1 VAEAEADNRSPNP
14 PARINWRG
22 ELAKF
27 RQPGPT
33 QIGMLVGAVAL
44 LALLTALAL
53 WYAAPTYDV
62 LYRGLAEED
71 AGQIMEALQKANI
84 PFRIDPRTGA
94 LMVAADQVH
103 EARLKLAS
111 QGLPK
116 GAVNGLEA
124 LEKQDSF
131 GVSQFME
138 TTRYQHALEG
148 ELARSV
154 MTIGAVESAR
164 VHLAFP
170 KDTVFA
176 RQQQPPTASVLVR
189 LRPGRV
195 LDEGQ
200 VAAVIHLIASSVPKL
215 KPDQVSVVD
224 QYGNLLTRTGQDG
237 GAGNG
242 LNLDQLEYA
251 RRIEDRYARRV
262 EDLLTPV
269 WGAGRV
275 RAQVSLDLDFNTSE
289 ETAERYE
296 PREEPRPIRSE
307 QLLEENNPRQNP
319 VGVPG
324 ALSNQPPGAAV
335 APEVAAPQT
344 PVNPANPPNP
354 ANPGT
359 VETTQTAPPPPTR
372 KEMTRNYE
380 LDKRVTQVRS
390 GPGRVLRVSAAVVI
404 DDRVVFQDGKPVRTP
419 VTPEEIERITNLIKQ
434 AVGFNAERGD
444 SVNVFSATFA
454 PSSLAALDALNTLDE
469 APVPMWQEAWFLEL
483 VKWGV
488 VAVLSL
494 LFLLLVVRPVMRRL
508 LPPPVVATP
517 ALEGGQTGQAAL
529 LGASAEDNGL
539 EGLLE
544 DQVQIGGALE
554 NGRSK
559 NALGNPVEQL
569 EERME
574 MARTLVAEDPKRAV
588 QVIKNWLTSEA

>member
-1 VAEAEADNRSPNP
+1 MAEAEANNGSPPSP
-14 PARINWRG
+14 PARIDWRG

-27 RQPGPT
+27 RQPGAA
-33 QIGMLVGAVAL
+33 QIGILAGAMAL

-84 PFRIDPRTGA
+84 PFKIDARSGA
-94 LMVAADQVH
+94 LLVAADQVH

-116 GAVNGLEA
+116 GTINGLEA

-138 TTRYQHALEG
+138 TARYQHALEG

-215 KPDQVSVVD
+215 RPDQVSVVD
-224 QYGNLLTRTGQDG
+224 QYGNLLTRTGREG
-237 GAGNG
+237 GNNG

-251 RRIEDRYARRV
+251 RRIEERYARRI

-307 QLLEENNPRQNP
+307 QLLEENNPRQTP
-319 VGVPG
+319 VGIPG
-324 ALSNQPPGAAV
+324 ALSNQPPGTAV
-335 APEVAAPQT
+335 APEVVVPQNLANSQNPAGAPNTAQTAQT
-344 PVNPANPPNP
+344 PPL
-354 ANPGT
+354 
-359 VETTQTAPPPPTR
+359 PTR
-372 KEMTRNYE
+372 KEVTRNYE

-390 GPGRVLRVSAAVVI
+390 GPGRVLRVSAAVVV
-404 DDRVVFQDGKPVRTP
+404 DDRITFQDGKPVRMP
-419 VTPEEIERITNLIKQ
+419 MTPEEIERITNLVKQ

-444 SVNVFSATFA
+444 SVNVFNATFA
-454 PSSLAALDALNTLDE
+454 PSSTAALDSLSAALDE
-469 APVPMWQEAWFLEL
+469 VPLPIWQQTWFLEL

-488 VAVLSL
+488 VAFLSL
-494 LFLLLVVRPVMRRL
+494 LFLLMVVRPVMRRF
-508 LPPPVVATP
+508 LPPPVVVTP
-517 ALEGGQTGQAAL
+517 ALEGGQAGPTAL
-529 LGASAEDNGL
+529 LGAGAEDSGL

-544 DQVQIGGALE
+544 DQVQIGGVLE
-554 NGRSK
+554 NGRPKDTLGS
-559 NALGNPVEQL
+559 GNPVEQL
-569 EERME
+569 EERMDL
-574 MARTLVAEDPKRAV
+574 ARTLVAEDPKRAV
-588 QVIKNWLTSEA
+588 QVIKNWLTREA

>member
-1 VAEAEADNRSPNP
+1 MAEASSNSPPNP
-14 PARINWRG
+14 PARIDWRG

-27 RQPGPT
+27 RQPGPA
-33 QIGMLVGAVAL
+33 QIGILAGVAAL
-44 LALLTALAL
+44 LALLTALVL

-84 PFRIDPRTGA
+84 PFKVDSRTGA
-94 LMVAADQVH
+94 LMVIAGQVH

-116 GAVNGLEA
+116 GTINGLEA

-189 LRPGRV
+189 LRSGRV

-200 VAAVIHLIASSVPKL
+200 VAAIIHLIASSVPKL
-215 KPDQVSVVD
+215 KPDQVSVID
-224 QYGNLLTRTGQDG
+224 QYGNLLTRTGREG
-237 GAGNG
+237 GAGAG
-242 LNLDQLEYA
+242 LNMDQLEYA
-251 RRIEDRYARRV
+251 RRVEERYARRV

-275 RAQVSLDLDFNTSE
+275 RAQISLDLDFNTSE

-307 QLLEENNPRQNP
+307 QLLEEHNPRQNP
-319 VGVPG
+319 VGIPG
-324 ALSNQPPGAAV
+324 ALTNQPPGPAV
-335 APEVAAPQT
+335 APEVVAPQ
-344 PVNPANPPNP
+344 NPANPQNP
-354 ANPGT
+354 AGAPGAA
-359 VETTQTAPPPPTR
+359 QTAQSPPLPTR
-372 KEMTRNYE
+372 KEVTRNYE

-390 GPGRVLRVSAAVVI
+390 GPGRILRVSAAVVI
-404 DDRVVFQDGKPVRTP
+404 DDRITFQEGKPVRTP
-419 VTPEEIERITNLIKQ
+419 VTPEEMERITNLIKQ

-454 PSSLAALDALNTLDE
+454 PSSLSALDSLNTLDE
-469 APVPMWQEAWFLEL
+469 VPVPMWQEAWFLEL
-483 VKWGV
+483 VKWAV
-488 VAVLSL
+488 VALLSL
-494 LFLLLVVRPVMRRL
+494 LFLWMVVRPVMRRL

-517 ALEGGQTGQAAL
+517 ALEGGQAAL
-529 LGASAEDNGL
+529 LGADAEDTGL

-554 NGRSK
+554 NGRARH
-559 NALGNPVEQL
+559 ALGSPVEQL
-569 EERME
+569 EERMDI
-574 MARTLVAEDPKRAV
+574 ARALVAEDPKRAV

>member
-1 VAEAEADNRSPNP
+1 MAEAEADHRPPNP
-14 PARINWRG
+14 PAQSNWR
-22 ELAKF
+22 EQLAKF
-27 RQPGPT
+27 RQPGPA
-33 QIGMLVGAVAL
+33 QIGILVGIVAL

-84 PFRIDPRTGA
+84 PFKIDPRSGA

-103 EARLKLAS
+103 AARLKLAS

-116 GAVNGLEA
+116 GAINGLEA

-224 QYGNLLTRTGQDG
+224 QYGNLLTRSGRDG

-242 LNLDQLEYA
+242 LNLDQLEYG
-251 RRIEDRYARRV
+251 RRIEERYAQRI

-289 ETAERYE
+289 EVAERYE
-296 PREEPRPIRSE
+296 PREEPRPVRSE

-319 VGVPG
+319 LGVPG

-335 APEVAAPQT
+335 APEVAAAP
-344 PVNPANPPNP
+344 PPAPANPANP
-354 ANPGT
+354 ANPGN
-359 VETTQTAPPPPTR
+359 VVTTTTAPPPPTR
-372 KEMTRNYE
+372 KEITRNYE

-419 VTPEEIERITNLIKQ
+419 VTPEELERITNLIKQ

-469 APVPMWQEAWFLEL
+469 APVPMWQQAWFLEL

-488 VAVLSL
+488 VALLSL

-517 ALEGGQTGQAAL
+517 ALEGGQTGPTAL
-529 LGASAEDNGL
+529 LGAGAEDTGL

-559 NALGNPVEQL
+559 QALGSPAEQL

-588 QVIKNWLTSEA
+588 QVIKNWLSSEA

>member
-1 VAEAEADNRSPNP
+1 MAEASSNSPPNP
-14 PARINWRG
+14 PARVDWRG

-27 RQPGPT
+27 RQPGPA
-33 QIGMLVGAVAL
+33 QIGILAGVAAL
-44 LALLTALAL
+44 LALLTALVL

-84 PFRIDPRTGA
+84 PFKVDSRTGA
-94 LMVAADQVH
+94 LMVIAGQVH

-116 GAVNGLEA
+116 GTINGLEA

-189 LRPGRV
+189 LRSGRV

-200 VAAVIHLIASSVPKL
+200 VAAIIHLIASSVPKL
-215 KPDQVSVVD
+215 KPDQVSVID
-224 QYGNLLTRTGQDG
+224 QYGNLLTRTGREG
-237 GAGNG
+237 GAGAG
-242 LNLDQLEYA
+242 LNMDQLEYA
-251 RRIEDRYARRV
+251 RRVEERYARRV

-275 RAQVSLDLDFNTSE
+275 RAQISLDLDFNTSE

-296 PREEPRPIRSE
+296 PRDEPRPIRSE
-307 QLLEENNPRQNP
+307 QLLEEHNPRQNP
-319 VGVPG
+319 VGIPG
-324 ALSNQPPGAAV
+324 ALTNQPPGPAV
-335 APEVAAPQT
+335 APEVVAPQN
-344 PVNPANPPNP
+344 PQNPAG
-354 ANPGT
+354 APGA
-359 VETTQTAPPPPTR
+359 VQTAQSPPLPTR
-372 KEMTRNYE
+372 KEVTRNYE

-390 GPGRVLRVSAAVVI
+390 GPGRILRVSAAVVI
-404 DDRVVFQDGKPVRTP
+404 DDRITFQEGKPVRTA
-419 VTPEEIERITNLIKQ
+419 VTPEEMERITNLIKQ

-454 PSSLAALDALNTLDE
+454 PSSLSALDSLNTLDE
-469 APVPMWQEAWFLEL
+469 VPVPMWQEAWFLEL
-483 VKWGV
+483 VKWAV
-488 VAVLSL
+488 VALLSL
-494 LFLLLVVRPVMRRL
+494 LFLWMVVRPVMRRL

-529 LGASAEDNGL
+529 LGADIEDTGL

-554 NGRSK
+554 NGRARH
-559 NALGNPVEQL
+559 ALGSPVEQL
-569 EERME
+569 EERMDI
-574 MARTLVAEDPKRAV
+574 ARALVAEDPKRAV

>member
-1 VAEAEADNRSPNP
+1 MAEAEADNRPPNP
-14 PARINWRG
+14 PARINWR
-22 ELAKF
+22 EQLAKF
-27 RQPGPT
+27 RQPGPA
-33 QIGMLVGAVAL
+33 QIGILVGVVAL

-84 PFRIDPRTGA
+84 PFKIDPRSGA

-103 EARLKLAS
+103 AARLKLAS

-116 GAVNGLEA
+116 GTINGLEA

-224 QYGNLLTRTGQDG
+224 QYGNLLTRSGREG
-237 GAGNG
+237 GAVNG
-242 LNLDQLEYA
+242 LNLDQLEYG
-251 RRIEDRYARRV
+251 RRIEERYARRI

-296 PREEPRPIRSE
+296 PREEPRPVRSE

-319 VGVPG
+319 LGVPG

-335 APEVAAPQT
+335 APEVAAAP
-344 PVNPANPPNP
+344 PPAPANPANL
-354 ANPGT
+354 ANPGN
-359 VETTQTAPPPPTR
+359 VVTTTTAPPPPTR
-372 KEMTRNYE
+372 KEITRNYE

-419 VTPEEIERITNLIKQ
+419 VTPEELERITNLIKQ

-469 APVPMWQEAWFLEL
+469 APVPMWQQAWFLEL

-529 LGASAEDNGL
+529 LGGSAEDTGL

-559 NALGNPVEQL
+559 QALGNPAEQL

-588 QVIKNWLTSEA
+588 QVIKNWLSSEA

>member
-1 VAEAEADNRSPNP
+1 MAEASSNSPPNP
-14 PARINWRG
+14 PARVDWRG

-27 RQPGPT
+27 RQPGPA
-33 QIGMLVGAVAL
+33 QIGILAGVAAL
-44 LALLTALAL
+44 LALLTALVL

-84 PFRIDPRTGA
+84 PFKVDSRTGA
-94 LMVAADQVH
+94 LLVIAGQVH

-116 GAVNGLEA
+116 GTINGLEA

-189 LRPGRV
+189 LRSGRV

-200 VAAVIHLIASSVPKL
+200 VAAIIHLIASSVPKL
-215 KPDQVSVVD
+215 KPDQVSVID
-224 QYGNLLTRTGQDG
+224 QYGNLLTRTGREG
-237 GAGNG
+237 GAGAG
-242 LNLDQLEYA
+242 LNMDQLEYA
-251 RRIEDRYARRV
+251 RRVEERYARRV

-275 RAQVSLDLDFNTSE
+275 RAQISLDLDFNTSE

-296 PREEPRPIRSE
+296 PRDEPRPIRSE
-307 QLLEENNPRQNP
+307 QLLEEHNPRQNP
-319 VGVPG
+319 VGIPG
-324 ALSNQPPGAAV
+324 ALTNQPPGPAV
-335 APEVAAPQT
+335 APEVVAPQ
-344 PVNPANPPNP
+344 NPAG
-354 ANPGT
+354 APGAA
-359 VETTQTAPPPPTR
+359 QTAQSPPLPTR
-372 KEMTRNYE
+372 KEVTRNYE

-390 GPGRVLRVSAAVVI
+390 GPGRILRVSAAVVI
-404 DDRVVFQDGKPVRTP
+404 DDRITFQEGKPVRTA
-419 VTPEEIERITNLIKQ
+419 VTPEEMERITNLIKQ

-454 PSSLAALDALNTLDE
+454 PSSLSALDSLNTLDE
-469 APVPMWQEAWFLEL
+469 VPVPMWQEAWFLEL
-483 VKWGV
+483 VKWAV
-488 VAVLSL
+488 VALLSL
-494 LFLLLVVRPVMRRL
+494 LFLWMVVRPVMRRL

-529 LGASAEDNGL
+529 LGADIEDTGL

-554 NGRSK
+554 NGRARH
-559 NALGNPVEQL
+559 ALGSPVEQL
-569 EERME
+569 EERMDI
-574 MARTLVAEDPKRAV
+574 ARALVAEDPKRAV

>member
-1 VAEAEADNRSPNP
+1 MAEASSNSPPNP
-14 PARINWRG
+14 PARIDWRG

-27 RQPGPT
+27 RQPGPA
-33 QIGMLVGAVAL
+33 QIGILAGVAAL
-44 LALLTALAL
+44 LALLTALVL

-84 PFRIDPRTGA
+84 PFKVDSRTGA
-94 LMVAADQVH
+94 LMVIAGQVH

-116 GAVNGLEA
+116 GTINGLEA

-189 LRPGRV
+189 LRSGRV

-200 VAAVIHLIASSVPKL
+200 VAAIIHLIASSVPKL
-215 KPDQVSVVD
+215 KPDQVSVID
-224 QYGNLLTRTGQDG
+224 QYGNLLTRTGREG
-237 GAGNG
+237 GAGAG
-242 LNLDQLEYA
+242 LNMDQLEYA
-251 RRIEDRYARRV
+251 RRVEERYARRV

-275 RAQVSLDLDFNTSE
+275 RAQISLDLDFNTSE

-307 QLLEENNPRQNP
+307 QLLEEHNPRQNP
-319 VGVPG
+319 VGIPG
-324 ALSNQPPGAAV
+324 ALTNQPPGPAV
-335 APEVAAPQT
+335 APEVVAPQ
-344 PVNPANPPNP
+344 NPANPQNP
-354 ANPGT
+354 AGAPGAA
-359 VETTQTAPPPPTR
+359 QTAQSPPLPTR
-372 KEMTRNYE
+372 KEVTRNYE

-390 GPGRVLRVSAAVVI
+390 GPGRILRVSAAVVI
-404 DDRVVFQDGKPVRTP
+404 DDRITFQEGKPVRTP
-419 VTPEEIERITNLIKQ
+419 VTPEEMERITNLIKQ

-454 PSSLAALDALNTLDE
+454 PSSLSALDSLNTLDE
-469 APVPMWQEAWFLEL
+469 VPVPMWQEAWFLEL
-483 VKWGV
+483 VKWAV
-488 VAVLSL
+488 VALLSL
-494 LFLLLVVRPVMRRL
+494 LFLWMVVRPVMRRL

-517 ALEGGQTGQAAL
+517 ALEGGQAAL
-529 LGASAEDNGL
+529 LGADVEDTGL

-554 NGRSK
+554 NGRARH
-559 NALGNPVEQL
+559 ALGSPVEQL
-569 EERME
+569 EERMDI
-574 MARTLVAEDPKRAV
+574 ARALVAEDPKRAV

>member
-1 VAEAEADNRSPNP
+1 MAEASSNSPPNP
-14 PARINWRG
+14 PARIDWRG

-27 RQPGPT
+27 RQPGPA
-33 QIGMLVGAVAL
+33 QIGILAGVAAL
-44 LALLTALAL
+44 LALLTALVL

-84 PFRIDPRTGA
+84 PFKVDSRTGA
-94 LMVAADQVH
+94 LMVIAGQVH

-116 GAVNGLEA
+116 GTINGLEA

-189 LRPGRV
+189 LRSGRV

-200 VAAVIHLIASSVPKL
+200 VAAIIHLIASSVPKL
-215 KPDQVSVVD
+215 KPDQVSVID
-224 QYGNLLTRTGQDG
+224 QYGNLLTRTGREG
-237 GAGNG
+237 GAGAG
-242 LNLDQLEYA
+242 LNMDQLEYA
-251 RRIEDRYARRV
+251 RRVEERYARRV

-275 RAQVSLDLDFNTSE
+275 RAQISLDLDFNTSE

-307 QLLEENNPRQNP
+307 QLLEEHNPRQNP
-319 VGVPG
+319 VGIPG
-324 ALSNQPPGAAV
+324 ALTNQPPGPAV
-335 APEVAAPQT
+335 APEVVAPQ
-344 PVNPANPPNP
+344 NPANPQNP
-354 ANPGT
+354 AGAPGAA
-359 VETTQTAPPPPTR
+359 QTAQSPPLPTR
-372 KEMTRNYE
+372 KEVTRNYE

-390 GPGRVLRVSAAVVI
+390 GPGRILRVSAAVVI
-404 DDRVVFQDGKPVRTP
+404 DDRITFQEGKPVRTP
-419 VTPEEIERITNLIKQ
+419 VTPEEMERITNLIKQ

-454 PSSLAALDALNTLDE
+454 PSSLSALDSLNTLDE
-469 APVPMWQEAWFLEL
+469 VPVPMWQEAWFLEL
-483 VKWGV
+483 VKWAV
-488 VAVLSL
+488 VALLSL
-494 LFLLLVVRPVMRRL
+494 LFLWMVVRPVMRRL

-517 ALEGGQTGQAAL
+517 ALEGGQAAL
-529 LGASAEDNGL
+529 LGADAEDTGL

-554 NGRSK
+554 NGRARH
-559 NALGNPVEQL
+559 ALGSPVEQL
-569 EERME
+569 EERMDI
-574 MARTLVAEDPKRAV
+574 ARALVAEDPKRAV
-588 QVIKNWLTSEA
+588 QVIKNWLISEA

>member
-1 VAEAEADNRSPNP
+1 MAEAEANNGSLPNP
-14 PARINWRG
+14 PARIDWRE
-22 ELAKF
+22 ELTKF
-27 RQPGPT
+27 RQPGPL
-33 QIGMLVGAVAL
+33 QIGILAGVVAL
-44 LALLTALAL
+44 LALLIALTL
-53 WYAAPTYDV
+53 WYTAPTYDV
-62 LYRGLAEED
+62 LYRGLAQED

-84 PFRIDPRTGA
+84 PFKIDSRNGA
-94 LMVAADQVH
+94 LMVNADQVH
-103 EARLKLAS
+103 EARLKLAG

-116 GAVNGLEA
+116 GTVNGLEA

-170 KDTVFA
+170 RETVFA
-176 RQQQPPTASVLVR
+176 RQQQPPTASILVR

-200 VAAVIHLIASSVPKL
+200 VAAIIHLIASSVPKL
-215 KPDQVSVVD
+215 KPEQVSVVD
-224 QYGNLLTRTGQDG
+224 QYGNLLTRNGRDG
-237 GAGNG
+237 ANGG
-242 LNLDQLEYA
+242 LNMDQLNYS
-251 RRIEDRYARRV
+251 RQIEERYARRV

-269 WGAGRV
+269 WGPGRV

-296 PREEPRPIRSE
+296 PREEPRPVRSE

-319 VGVPG
+319 VGIPG

-335 APEVAAPQT
+335 APEVAAPQ
-344 PVNPANPPNP
+344 NPANPQ
-354 ANPGT
+354 NPGAA
-359 VETTQTAPPPPTR
+359 QTASTPPLPTR
-372 KEMTRNYE
+372 KEVTRNYE

-404 DDRVVFQDGKPVRTP
+404 DDRITFQEGKPVRTP
-419 VTPEEIERITNLIKQ
+419 VTPEEMERITNLVKQ
-434 AVGFNAERGD
+434 AVGFSAERGD

-454 PSSLAALDALNTLDE
+454 PSSLAALDELNAVLDE
-469 APVPMWQEAWFLEL
+469 MPVPMWQQAWFLEL

-488 VAVLSL
+488 VAVMSL
-494 LFLLLVVRPVMRRL
+494 LFLWMVVRPVMRRL

-517 ALEGGQTGQAAL
+517 ALEGGQTGQTAL
-529 LGASAEDNGL
+529 LGAGGEDSGL

-544 DQVQIGGALE
+544 DQVQIGGALQ
-554 NGRSK
+554 NGRPKDAASG
-559 NALGNPVEQL
+559 AGSPVELL

-574 MARTLVAEDPKRAV
+574 LARTLVAEDPKRAV
-588 QVIKNWLTSEA
+588 QVIRNWLTIEA

>member
-1 VAEAEADNRSPNP
+1 MAEASSNSPPNP
-14 PARINWRG
+14 PARIDWRG

-27 RQPGPT
+27 RQPGPA
-33 QIGMLVGAVAL
+33 QIGILAGVAAL
-44 LALLTALAL
+44 LALLTALVL

-84 PFRIDPRTGA
+84 PFKVDSRTGA
-94 LMVAADQVH
+94 LMVIAGQVH

-116 GAVNGLEA
+116 GTINGLEA

-189 LRPGRV
+189 LRSGRV

-200 VAAVIHLIASSVPKL
+200 VAAIIHLIASSVPKL
-215 KPDQVSVVD
+215 KPDQVSVID
-224 QYGNLLTRTGQDG
+224 QYGNLLTRTGREG
-237 GAGNG
+237 GAGAG
-242 LNLDQLEYA
+242 LNMDQLEYA
-251 RRIEDRYARRV
+251 RRVEERYARRV

-275 RAQVSLDLDFNTSE
+275 RAQISLDLDFNTSE

-307 QLLEENNPRQNP
+307 QLLEEHNSRQNP
-319 VGVPG
+319 VGIPG
-324 ALSNQPPGAAV
+324 ALTNQPPGPTV
-335 APEVAAPQT
+335 APEVVAPQ
-344 PVNPANPPNP
+344 NPANPQNP
-354 ANPGT
+354 AGAPGAA
-359 VETTQTAPPPPTR
+359 QTAQSPPLPTR
-372 KEMTRNYE
+372 KEVTRNYE

-390 GPGRVLRVSAAVVI
+390 GPGRILRVSAAVVI
-404 DDRVVFQDGKPVRTP
+404 DDRITFQEGKPVRTP
-419 VTPEEIERITNLIKQ
+419 VTPEEMERITNLIKQ

-454 PSSLAALDALNTLDE
+454 PSSLSALDSLNTLDE
-469 APVPMWQEAWFLEL
+469 VPVPMWQEAWFLEL
-483 VKWGV
+483 VKWAV
-488 VAVLSL
+488 VALLSL
-494 LFLLLVVRPVMRRL
+494 LFLWMVVRPVMRRL

-517 ALEGGQTGQAAL
+517 ALEGGQAAL
-529 LGASAEDNGL
+529 LGADAEDTGL

-554 NGRSK
+554 NGRARH
-559 NALGNPVEQL
+559 ALGSPVEQL
-569 EERME
+569 EERMDI
-574 MARTLVAEDPKRAV
+574 ARALVAEDPKRAV

>member
-1 VAEAEADNRSPNP
+1 MAEASSNSPPNP
-14 PARINWRG
+14 PARIDWRG

-27 RQPGPT
+27 RQPGPA
-33 QIGMLVGAVAL
+33 QIGILAGVAAL
-44 LALLTALAL
+44 LALLTALVL

-84 PFRIDPRTGA
+84 PFKVDSRTGA
-94 LMVAADQVH
+94 LMVITGQVH

-116 GAVNGLEA
+116 GTINGLEA

-189 LRPGRV
+189 LRSGRV

-200 VAAVIHLIASSVPKL
+200 VAAIIHLIASSVPKL
-215 KPDQVSVVD
+215 KPDQVSVID
-224 QYGNLLTRTGQDG
+224 QYGNLLTRTGREG
-237 GAGNG
+237 GAGAG
-242 LNLDQLEYA
+242 LNMDQLEYA
-251 RRIEDRYARRV
+251 RRVEERYARRV

-275 RAQVSLDLDFNTSE
+275 RAQISLDLDFNTSE

-307 QLLEENNPRQNP
+307 QLLEEHNPRQNP
-319 VGVPG
+319 VGIPG
-324 ALSNQPPGAAV
+324 ALTNQPPGPAV
-335 APEVAAPQT
+335 APEVVAPQ
-344 PVNPANPPNP
+344 NPANPQNP
-354 ANPGT
+354 AGAPGAA
-359 VETTQTAPPPPTR
+359 QTAQSPPLPTR
-372 KEMTRNYE
+372 KEVTRNYE

-390 GPGRVLRVSAAVVI
+390 GPGRILRVSAAVVI
-404 DDRVVFQDGKPVRTP
+404 DDRITFQEGKPVRTP
-419 VTPEEIERITNLIKQ
+419 VTPEEMERITNLIKQ
-434 AVGFNAERGD
+434 AVGFNAKRGD

-454 PSSLAALDALNTLDE
+454 PSSLSALDSLNTLDE
-469 APVPMWQEAWFLEL
+469 VPVPMWQEAWFLEL
-483 VKWGV
+483 VKWAV
-488 VAVLSL
+488 VALLSL
-494 LFLLLVVRPVMRRL
+494 LFLWMVVRPVMRRL

-517 ALEGGQTGQAAL
+517 ALEGGQAAL
-529 LGASAEDNGL
+529 LGADVEDTGL

-554 NGRSK
+554 NGRARH
-559 NALGNPVEQL
+559 ALGSPVEQL
-569 EERME
+569 EERMDI
-574 MARTLVAEDPKRAV
+574 ARALVAEDPKRAV

>member
-1 VAEAEADNRSPNP
+1 VAEASSNSPPNP
-14 PARINWRG
+14 PARVDWRG

-27 RQPGPT
+27 RQPGPA
-33 QIGMLVGAVAL
+33 QIGILAGVAAL
-44 LALLTALAL
+44 LALLTALVL

-84 PFRIDPRTGA
+84 PFKVDSRTGA
-94 LMVAADQVH
+94 LLVIAGQVH

-116 GAVNGLEA
+116 GTINGLEA

-189 LRPGRV
+189 LRSGRV

-200 VAAVIHLIASSVPKL
+200 VAAIIHLIASSVPKL
-215 KPDQVSVVD
+215 KPDQVSVID
-224 QYGNLLTRTGQDG
+224 QYGNLLTRTGREG
-237 GAGNG
+237 GAGAG
-242 LNLDQLEYA
+242 LNMDQLEYA
-251 RRIEDRYARRV
+251 RRVEERYARRV

-275 RAQVSLDLDFNTSE
+275 RAQISLDLDFNTSE

-296 PREEPRPIRSE
+296 PRDEPRPIRSE
-307 QLLEENNPRQNP
+307 QLLEEHNPRQNP
-319 VGVPG
+319 VGIPG
-324 ALSNQPPGAAV
+324 ALTNQPPGPAV
-335 APEVAAPQT
+335 APEVVAPQ
-344 PVNPANPPNP
+344 NPAG
-354 ANPGT
+354 APGAA
-359 VETTQTAPPPPTR
+359 QTAQSPPLPTR
-372 KEMTRNYE
+372 KEVTRNYE

-390 GPGRVLRVSAAVVI
+390 GPGRILRVSAAVVI
-404 DDRVVFQDGKPVRTP
+404 DDRITFQEGKPVRTA
-419 VTPEEIERITNLIKQ
+419 VTPEEMERITNLIKQ

-454 PSSLAALDALNTLDE
+454 PSSLSALDSLNTLDE
-469 APVPMWQEAWFLEL
+469 VPVPMWQEAWFLEL
-483 VKWGV
+483 VKWAV
-488 VAVLSL
+488 VALLSL
-494 LFLLLVVRPVMRRL
+494 LFLWMVVRPVMRRL

-529 LGASAEDNGL
+529 LGADIEDTGL

-554 NGRSK
+554 NGRARH
-559 NALGNPVEQL
+559 ALGSPVEQL
-569 EERME
+569 EERMDI
-574 MARTLVAEDPKRAV
+574 ARALVAEDPKRAV

>member
-1 VAEAEADNRSPNP
+1 
-14 PARINWRG
+14 
-22 ELAKF
+22 
-27 RQPGPT
+27 
-33 QIGMLVGAVAL
+33 VAL

-237 GAGNG
+237 GQATDSTWINWNMPAG
-242 LNLDQLEYA
+242 
-251 RRIEDRYARRV
+251 
-262 EDLLTPV
+262 
-269 WGAGRV
+269 
-275 RAQVSLDLDFNTSE
+275 SK
-289 ETAERYE
+289 TAT
-296 PREEPRPIRSE
+296 
-307 QLLEENNPRQNP
+307 
-319 VGVPG
+319 PG
-324 ALSNQPPGAAV
+324 A
-335 APEVAAPQT
+335 
-344 PVNPANPPNP
+344 
-354 ANPGT
+354 
-359 VETTQTAPPPPTR
+359 
-372 KEMTRNYE
+372 
-380 LDKRVTQVRS
+380 
-390 GPGRVLRVSAAVVI
+390 
-404 DDRVVFQDGKPVRTP
+404 
-419 VTPEEIERITNLIKQ
+419 
-434 AVGFNAERGD
+434 
-444 SVNVFSATFA
+444 
-454 PSSLAALDALNTLDE
+454 
-469 APVPMWQEAWFLEL
+469 
-483 VKWGV
+483 
-488 VAVLSL
+488 
-494 LFLLLVVRPVMRRL
+494 
-508 LPPPVVATP
+508 
-517 ALEGGQTGQAAL
+517 
-529 LGASAEDNGL
+529 
-539 EGLLE
+539 
-544 DQVQIGGALE
+544 
-554 NGRSK
+554 SK
-559 NALGNPVEQL
+559 
-569 EERME
+569 
-574 MARTLVAEDPKRAV
+574 
-588 QVIKNWLTSEA
+588 IY

>member
-1 VAEAEADNRSPNP
+1 VAEASSNSPPNP
-14 PARINWRG
+14 PARIDWRG

-27 RQPGPT
+27 RQPGPA
-33 QIGMLVGAVAL
+33 QIGILAGVAAL
-44 LALLTALAL
+44 LALLTALVL

-84 PFRIDPRTGA
+84 PFKVDSRTGA
-94 LMVAADQVH
+94 LMVIAGQVH

-116 GAVNGLEA
+116 GTINGLEA

-189 LRPGRV
+189 LRSGRV

-200 VAAVIHLIASSVPKL
+200 VAAIIHLIASSVPKL
-215 KPDQVSVVD
+215 KPDQVSVID
-224 QYGNLLTRTGQDG
+224 QYGNLLTRTGREG
-237 GAGNG
+237 GAGAG
-242 LNLDQLEYA
+242 LNMDQLEYA
-251 RRIEDRYARRV
+251 RRVEERYARRV

-275 RAQVSLDLDFNTSE
+275 RAQISLDLDFNTSE

-307 QLLEENNPRQNP
+307 QLLEEHNPRQNP
-319 VGVPG
+319 VGIPG
-324 ALSNQPPGAAV
+324 ALTNQPPGPAV
-335 APEVAAPQT
+335 APEVVAPQ
-344 PVNPANPPNP
+344 NPANPQNP
-354 ANPGT
+354 AGAPGAA
-359 VETTQTAPPPPTR
+359 QTAQSPPLPTR
-372 KEMTRNYE
+372 KEVTRNYE

-390 GPGRVLRVSAAVVI
+390 GPGRILRVSAAVVI
-404 DDRVVFQDGKPVRTP
+404 DDRITFQEGKPVRTP
-419 VTPEEIERITNLIKQ
+419 VTPEEMERITNLIKQ

-454 PSSLAALDALNTLDE
+454 PSSLSALDSLNTLDE
-469 APVPMWQEAWFLEL
+469 VPVPMWQEAWFLEL
-483 VKWGV
+483 VKWAV
-488 VAVLSL
+488 VALLSL
-494 LFLLLVVRPVMRRL
+494 LFLWMVVRPVMRRL

-517 ALEGGQTGQAAL
+517 ALEGGQAAL
-529 LGASAEDNGL
+529 LGADAEDTGL

-554 NGRSK
+554 NGRARH
-559 NALGNPVEQL
+559 ALGSPVEQL
-569 EERME
+569 EERMDI
-574 MARTLVAEDPKRAV
+574 ARALVAEDPKRAV
-588 QVIKNWLTSEA
+588 QVIKNWLISEA

>member
-1 VAEAEADNRSPNP
+1 VAEAEANNDSPPNS
-14 PARINWRG
+14 PARIDWRD

-27 RQPGPT
+27 RRPGPV
-33 QIGMLVGAVAL
+33 QIGILVGAAAL

-53 WYAAPTYDV
+53 WYATPNYDV

-84 PFRIDPRTGA
+84 PFKIDPRTGA

-103 EARLKLAS
+103 AARLKLAS

-116 GAVNGLEA
+116 GTINGLEA

-154 MTIGAVESAR
+154 MTIGAIESAR

-170 KDTVFA
+170 KETVFA

-189 LRPGRV
+189 LRPGRF

-200 VAAVIHLIASSVPKL
+200 VAAIIHLIASSVPKL
-215 KPDQVSVVD
+215 RPDQVSVVD
-224 QYGNLLTRTGQDG
+224 QSGNLLTRNGREG
-237 GAGNG
+237 GAGGG
-242 LNLDQLEYA
+242 LNVDQLEYA
-251 RRIEDRYARRV
+251 RQLEERYARRV

-307 QLLEENNPRQNP
+307 QLLEETNPRQTP
-319 VGVPG
+319 VGIPG

-335 APEVAAPQT
+335 APEVVAPQ
-344 PVNPANPPNP
+344 NPANPQNP
-354 ANPGT
+354 AAGAA
-359 VETTQTAPPPPTR
+359 QTAQATPVPTR
-372 KEMTRNYE
+372 KEVTRNYE

-390 GPGRVLRVSAAVVI
+390 GPGRVLRVSAAVVV
-404 DDRVVFQDGKPVRTP
+404 DDRISFQDGKPVRTP
-419 VTPEEIERITNLIKQ
+419 VAPEEIERITNLVKQ

-444 SVNVFSATFA
+444 SVNVFNATFA
-454 PSSLAALDALNTLDE
+454 PSSLAALDSLNAVLDE
-469 APVPMWQEAWFLEL
+469 VPLPMWQQAWFLEL

-488 VAVLSL
+488 VAFLSL
-494 LFLLLVVRPVMRRL
+494 LFLWMVVRPVMRRL

-517 ALEGGQTGQAAL
+517 ALEGGQAGQAAL
-529 LGASAEDNGL
+529 LGADAEDTGL

-559 NALGNPVEQL
+559 GALGSGSPVEQL
-569 EERME
+569 EERMDI
-574 MARTLVAEDPKRAV
+574 ARALVAEDPKRAV
-588 QVIKNWLTSEA
+588 QVIKNWLTREA

>member
-1 VAEAEADNRSPNP
+1 VAEAEANNDSPPNS
-14 PARINWRG
+14 PARIDWRDQ
-22 ELAKF
+22 LAKF
-27 RQPGPT
+27 RRPGPV
-33 QIGMLVGAVAL
+33 QIGILVGAAAL

-53 WYAAPTYDV
+53 WYAAPNYDV

-84 PFRIDPRTGA
+84 PFKIDPRTGA

-103 EARLKLAS
+103 AARLKLAS

-116 GAVNGLEA
+116 GTINGLEA

-189 LRPGRV
+189 LRPGRF

-200 VAAVIHLIASSVPKL
+200 VAAIIHLIASSVPKL
-215 KPDQVSVVD
+215 RPDQVSVVD
-224 QYGNLLTRTGQDG
+224 QNGNLLTRNGREG
-237 GAGNG
+237 GVGGG
-242 LNLDQLEYA
+242 LNMDQLEYA
-251 RRIEDRYARRV
+251 RQLEERYARRV

-307 QLLEENNPRQNP
+307 QLLEETNPRQSP
-319 VGVPG
+319 VGIPG

-335 APEVAAPQT
+335 APEVVAPQ
-344 PVNPANPPNP
+344 NPANPQNP
-354 ANPGT
+354 AAGAA
-359 VETTQTAPPPPTR
+359 QTAPAPPAPTR
-372 KEMTRNYE
+372 KEVTRNYE

-390 GPGRVLRVSAAVVI
+390 GPGRILRVSAAVVV
-404 DDRVVFQDGKPVRTP
+404 DDRISFQDGKPVRTP
-419 VTPEEIERITNLIKQ
+419 VAPEEIERITNLVKQ
-434 AVGFNAERGD
+434 AVGFNVERGD
-444 SVNVFSATFA
+444 SVNVFNATFA
-454 PSSLAALDALNTLDE
+454 PSSLAALDSLNAVLDE
-469 APVPMWQEAWFLEL
+469 VPLPMWQQAWFLEL

-488 VAVLSL
+488 IAFLSL
-494 LFLLLVVRPVMRRL
+494 LFLWMVVRPVMRRL

-517 ALEGGQTGQAAL
+517 ALEGGEAGQAAL
-529 LGASAEDNGL
+529 LGAGAEDTGL

-554 NGRSK
+554 NGRAK
-559 NALGNPVEQL
+559 GALGSGSPVEQL
-569 EERME
+569 EERMDI
-574 MARTLVAEDPKRAV
+574 ARALVAEDPKRAV